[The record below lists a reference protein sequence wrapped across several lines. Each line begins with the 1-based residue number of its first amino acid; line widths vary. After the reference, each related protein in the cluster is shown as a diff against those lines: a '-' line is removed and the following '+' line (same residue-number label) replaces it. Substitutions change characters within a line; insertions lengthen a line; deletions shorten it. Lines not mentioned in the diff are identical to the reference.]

1 MIGNTRAF
9 MPLTTAAL
17 MLALAGAPP
26 AAASG
31 FQLRDQSASGQG
43 NAYAGIA
50 AGGSDISSM
59 FFNPAAMIRF
69 DGNQIQVGLTEILPS
84 SKFSGSSATRSNGSA
99 ISGPLSTGN
108 IASSATLPTVYAM
121 WSLSPDLKLG
131 VSVNV
136 PFGLSTNYD
145 SGWAGRYHAVK
156 SKLETY
162 DIAPAV
168 AWRLDPKWTVGATLV
183 ARHAKA
189 ELSQGLDLGYTS
201 QVEFSSIPGVTN
213 IVPTA
218 GAADGTADMTG
229 NSWAYGYKLGLLY
242 EPSTKLHIGFG
253 YQSAVRETLKGTA
266 SFSYSAST
274 VAAGAQAWAAANP
287 SQAGAIGRMA
297 NALLAQVANSSAS
310 AELKLPA
317 MFSLG
322 ASYDLS
328 STVTLSAEWDRTQ
341 WHTFQELRIK
351 FANPGAQPDAATTEN
366 WKDSNFFAVGATCRP
381 NAKWTYRA
389 GLALDS
395 TPVPDSTR
403 TPRIP
408 DADRTWVSGG
418 ASYQFTKAFGMDAG
432 YSHLFCKD
440 STVNL
445 QAGSSPTTS
454 NTYFQGN
461 LTGTYKNSIDVFSVQ
476 ARYVF

>member
-108 IASSATLPTVYAM
+108 IASSATLPIVYGM

-131 VSVNV
+131 LSVNV
-136 PFGLSTNYD
+136 PYGLTTDYD
-145 SGWAGRYHAVK
+145 AGWAGRYHAVK
-156 SKLETY
+156 SHLETL

-168 AWRLDPKWTVGATLV
+168 AWRLDPQWTVGAAFV

-189 ELSQGLDLGYTS
+189 DLSQGLDLGYTS
-201 QVEFSSIPGVTN
+201 QVEFSSIPGVTHV
-213 IVPTA
+213 IPSA

-229 NSWAYGYKLGLLY
+229 SSWAYGYKLGLLY
-242 EPSTKLHIGFG
+242 EPSSKLHIGFG
-253 YQSAVRETLKGTA
+253 YQSEVRETLRGTA
-266 SFSYSAST
+266 NFSYPAST
-274 VAAGAQAWAAANP
+274 LGAGVQAWQAANP
-287 SQAGAIGRMA
+287 NQAATIGRMA
-297 NALLAQVANSSAS
+297 TALLAQVANSSAS

-328 STVTLSAEWDRTQ
+328 STVTLSVEWDRTQ
-341 WHTFQELRIK
+341 WHTFRELRIQ
-351 FANPGAQPDAATTEN
+351 FANPGVQQDSVTTEN
-366 WKDSNFFAVGATCRP
+366 WKDSNFFAVGATCHP
-381 NAKWTYRA
+381 DAKWTYRA

-445 QAGSSPTTS
+445 QAGSNPVTS